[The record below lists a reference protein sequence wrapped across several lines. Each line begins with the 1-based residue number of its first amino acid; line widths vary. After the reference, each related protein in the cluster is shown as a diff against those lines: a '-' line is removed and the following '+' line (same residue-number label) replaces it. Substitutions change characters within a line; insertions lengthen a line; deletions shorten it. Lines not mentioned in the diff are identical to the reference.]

1 MDIESITVASAL
13 PANRLPRSQA
23 SGSVFEAQLQK
34 TASASSAQAEIRQ
47 AAEDLEAFM
56 LTQMLAQMRKTLPG
70 DSLFGHS
77 QTQALYESML
87 DESLGRQLAQ
97 GRGMGLATML
107 YQQMQP
113 TANTLT
119 ETEG

>member
-1 MDIESITVASAL
+1 MDIESITVTSAL
-13 PANRLPRSQA
+13 PATPPVRSQGFA
-23 SGSVFEAQLQK
+23 SVFETQLRK
-34 TASASSAQAEIRQ
+34 AAPVANEEIRQ
-47 AAEDLEAFM
+47 ATEDLEAFM

-70 DSLFGHS
+70 DSLFGSS
-77 QTQALYESML
+77 QTQALYEGML

-113 TANTLT
+113 RVANTLT
-119 ETEG
+119 EIEG